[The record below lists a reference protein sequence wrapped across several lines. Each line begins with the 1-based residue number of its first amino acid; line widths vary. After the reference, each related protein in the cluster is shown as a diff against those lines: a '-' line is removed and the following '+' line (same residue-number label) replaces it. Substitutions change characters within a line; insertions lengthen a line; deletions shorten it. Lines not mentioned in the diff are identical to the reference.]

1 MGNKVESKLTRKGQ
15 IMKARKKPIEVFAVH
30 YNHNIIL
37 DEFLKFLRSNENE
50 PVRYDE
56 SSGTIYIKKERG
68 EIALKKGNWV
78 IYEENTDKCFW
89 AIDNDIF
96 VKTYTRVPNTVYN
109 FTKKVYEVECIELK
123 SLRDKDIK
131 SVLEFL
137 GYQTFGNV
145 LNILQQDELIK
156 DVKDKGYIAIQTLEG
171 IEALYPSEIL
181 IKGVEGEFY
190 PVKRENF
197 DKVYELLE

>member
-1 MGNKVESKLTRKGQ
+1 
-15 IMKARKKPIEVFAVH
+15 MKARKKPIEVFAVH
-30 YNHNIIL
+30 YDHNIIL

-56 SSGTIYIKKERG
+56 SSGTIYIQKERG

-96 VKTYTRVPNTVYN
+96 VKTYTRVPNTMHN

-171 IEALYPSEIL
+171 VEALYPSEIL

>member
-1 MGNKVESKLTRKGQ
+1 MNLSINKK
-15 IMKARKKPIEVFAVH
+15 
-30 YNHNIIL
+30 
-37 DEFLKFLRSNENE
+37 
-50 PVRYDE
+50 
-56 SSGTIYIKKERG
+56 
-68 EIALKKGNWV
+68 
-78 IYEENTDKCFW
+78 
-89 AIDNDIF
+89 
-96 VKTYTRVPNTVYN
+96 
-109 FTKKVYEVECIELK
+109 EVECIELK

-145 LNILQQDELIK
+145 LNTLQQDELIK

-171 IEALYPSEIL
+171 VEALYPSEIL